1 MEMRKVR
8 ISGLVLLAILISGWA
23 SGCTAV
29 KEPTPTP
36 GAQTGFTPVVSVTG
50 ELVPARWATL
60 SHPTGGIVAQVL
72 VEPGDPVAAG
82 ALLMRL
88 GPNELEIAQQLAQR
102 EVAAQQAAL
111 DQLLQGASEQL
122 IARTDREHAQ
132 QVAQAQV
139 ALKVKQQQLE
149 QARTLDVQGDV
160 AAAQARLRQIEL
172 QLSEAR
178 AQDQQPDV
186 TVAQVELERAKI
198 ALDDAQNEY
207 NKALDRPW
215 EEQSIRD
222 AWARQLK
229 QAQLNY
235 RLAQSHLDR
244 ALSAQRAHVIG
255 LDVMAAQW
263 DEAGVRLQQAIE
275 ARDAYTATLSI
286 MGEEVEAAQLELDH
300 LQAWENPYRDKASD
314 QQVAQ
319 ARARLQQA
327 ELNLAQA
334 ERQLQDAEIHAPF
347 QGNVGA
353 VYVRAGELVSLG
365 QPLLALGDLTT
376 LRMETTDLDE
386 IDVARVSVGQGAT
399 LTFDALPDK
408 SFAGRVV
415 RISPMAGS
423 GTGGVHYTAVIELEE
438 IAPELRWGMTAF
450 ADIQVR

>member
-1 MEMRKVR
+1 MRKIRV
-8 ISGLVLLAILISGWA
+8 SGLVMMAVLVSSWA
-23 SGCTAV
+23 SGCAV
-29 KEPTPTP
+29 AREPTPTP
-36 GAQTGFTPVVSVTG
+36 GAQAGFTPVVSVTG

-60 SHPTGGIVAQVL
+60 SYPTGGIVAQVL

-88 GPNELEIAQQLAQR
+88 DTKELEIAQQLAQR

-139 ALKVKQQQLE
+139 ALKVKQRQLE
-149 QARTLDVQGDV
+149 QAQTLDVQGDV

-222 AWARQLK
+222 VRAKQLK
-229 QAQLNY
+229 QAQLDY

-244 ALSAQRAHVIG
+244 TLSAQRAHVIG

-263 DEAGVRLQQAIE
+263 DEASVRLQQAIDV
-275 ARDAYTATLSI
+275 RDAYTATLSI
-286 MGEEVEAAQLELDH
+286 ASAEVEAAQLALDH
-300 LQAWENPYRDKASD
+300 LQTWENPYLDKPSD

-319 ARARLQQA
+319 VRARLQQA
-327 ELNLAQA
+327 ELNLAQV

-347 QGNVGA
+347 QGTVGA
-353 VYVRAGELVSLG
+353 VYVRAGELVALG